1 MQGVLRR
8 VTVRPMDRR
17 HNAEEQS
24 EVPVGSRTSATFA
37 IGMGGW
43 LGFANA
49 DEPDWV
55 YARVQENEQGRL
67 IITELYLVRDRVDS
81 AMLRELPLG
90 RIEVLANSSPFAED
104 IRAKL
109 SGAPRPGVEPLS
121 PEARSRWESREIIS
135 PTPHL
140 LHLAVPKG
148 TKPDK
153 FYKEAAEL
161 YAELATVS
169 RRPAA
174 DLAERSGVAAASV
187 HRWIAEARRR
197 GYLPPAE
204 RGRRG

>member
-1 MQGVLRR
+1 MAEHRDAGEQG
-8 VTVRPMDRR
+8 PP
-17 HNAEEQS
+17 E
-24 EVPVGSRTSATFA
+24 TSATLA

-55 YARVQENEQGRL
+55 YARVQENEHGRL
-67 IITELYLVRDRVDS
+67 VITELHLVRDRVDS
-81 AMLRELPLG
+81 AALRELPLG
-90 RIEVLANSSPFAED
+90 RIETLANSTPIAED

-109 SGAPRPGVEPLS
+109 SGQPRPGVEPLS
-121 PEARSRWESREIIS
+121 PESRSRWESRKIIS

-140 LHLAVPKG
+140 LHLAVHKG
-148 TKPDK
+148 TKPDR
-153 FYKEAAEL
+153 FYKEAGEL
-161 YAELATVS
+161 YAELARHS

-174 DLAERSGVAAASV
+174 DLAERSGVSVASV

>member
-1 MQGVLRR
+1 
-8 VTVRPMDRR
+8 MDER
-17 HNAEEQS
+17 HDPG
-24 EVPVGSRTSATFA
+24 EVKDPTGSWTSATLP
-37 IGMGGW
+37 IGRGGW
-43 LGFANA
+43 IAFAN
-49 DEPDWV
+49 DDVPDWV
-55 YARVQENEQGRL
+55 YARVQENDHGRL
-67 IITELYLVRDRVDS
+67 AITELYLARERVDS
-81 AMLRELPLG
+81 ATLRALPLG
-90 RIEVLANSSPFAED
+90 RIEALANSSPLAEE

-109 SGAPRPGVEPLS
+109 NDAPRPGVEPLS
-121 PEARSRWESREIIS
+121 PEPRERWESREIIS

-148 TKPDK
+148 TKPDR

-161 YAELATVS
+161 YAELATQS

-174 DLAERSGVAAASV
+174 DLAERSGVSVASV

>member
-1 MQGVLRR
+1 
-8 VTVRPMDRR
+8 MDER
-17 HNAEEQS
+17 HDAGEQIK
-24 EVPVGSRTSATFA
+24 VPEGSWTSATLP

-43 LGFANA
+43 IAFANH
-49 DEPDWV
+49 DVPDWV
-55 YARVQENEQGRL
+55 YVRVQENEHGRL
-67 IITELYLVRDRVDS
+67 VITELYLARERVDS
-81 AMLRELPLG
+81 AALRALPLG
-90 RIEVLANSSPFAED
+90 RIEALANSSPFAED

-109 SGAPRPGVEPLS
+109 NGAPRPDVEPLS
-121 PEARSRWESREIIS
+121 PEPRPRWESREIIS

-140 LHLAVPKG
+140 RHLAVPKG
-148 TKPDK
+148 TKQDK

-174 DLAERSGVAAASV
+174 DLAERSGVAVASV

>member
-1 MQGVLRR
+1 M
-8 VTVRPMDRR
+8 
-17 HNAEEQS
+17 AEHHDLG
-24 EVPVGSRTSATFA
+24 EVKVPAGSWTSATLP
-37 IGMGGW
+37 IGRGGW
-43 LGFANA
+43 IAFANH
-49 DEPDWV
+49 DLPDWV
-55 YARVQENEQGRL
+55 YVRVKENEHGRL
-67 IITELYLVRDRVDS
+67 VITELYLARERVDS
-81 AMLRELPLG
+81 AALRALPLG
-90 RIEVLANSSPFAED
+90 RIEALANSLPIAEE

-109 SGAPRPGVEPLS
+109 KEPLRPGVEPLS
-121 PEARSRWESREIIS
+121 PEPRQRWEPREIIS

-148 TKPDK
+148 TKPDS

-161 YAELATVS
+161 YAELAIRS

-174 DLAERSGVAAASV
+174 DLAERSGVSVASV

>member
-1 MQGVLRR
+1 
-8 VTVRPMDRR
+8 MDES
-17 HNAEEQS
+17 HDAGEQIK
-24 EVPVGSRTSATFA
+24 VPAGSCTTAA
-37 IGMGGW
+37 LPIGMGGW
-43 LGFANA
+43 IAFANE
-49 DEPDWV
+49 DVPDWV
-55 YARVQENEQGRL
+55 YVRVQENEHGRFV
-67 IITELYLVRDRVDS
+67 ITELHLTRERVDS
-81 AMLRELPLG
+81 AALRALPLG
-90 RIEVLANSSPFAED
+90 RIEALANSSPIAEE

-109 SGAPRPGVEPLS
+109 NCAPRAGVEPLS
-121 PEARSRWESREIIS
+121 PEPRARWEFREIIS

-140 LHLAVPKG
+140 RHLVVPKG

>member
-1 MQGVLRR
+1 
-8 VTVRPMDRR
+8 MDEKPDGD
-17 HNAEEQS
+17 H
-24 EVPVGSRTSATFA
+24 SRGPEDSWTTATLP
-37 IGMGGW
+37 IGRGGW
-43 LGFANA
+43 LAYA
-49 DEPDWV
+49 DASVPDWV
-55 YARVQENEQGRL
+55 YVRVQENEQGRL
-67 IITELYLVRDRVDS
+67 VITELYLARGRVDS
-81 AMLRELPLG
+81 ATLRALPLG
-90 RIEVLANSSPFAED
+90 RIEVLANAAPFAQE

-109 SGAPRPGVEPLS
+109 EDVPRPGVEPQS
-121 PEARSRWESREIIS
+121 PGPRPPWEPRKIIS

-161 YAELATVS
+161 YAELAKDS

-174 DLAERSGVAAASV
+174 DLAERSGVSVASV

-197 GYLPPAE
+197 GYLPRAE

>member
-1 MQGVLRR
+1 
-8 VTVRPMDRR
+8 MDES
-17 HNAEEQS
+17 HDAGEQIK
-24 EVPVGSRTSATFA
+24 VPADSWTTATLP

-43 LGFANA
+43 IAFANE
-49 DEPDWV
+49 DVPDWV
-55 YARVQENEQGRL
+55 YVRVQENEHGRL
-67 IITELYLVRDRVDS
+67 VITELFLARERMDS
-81 AMLRELPLG
+81 ATLRALPLG
-90 RIEVLANSSPFAED
+90 RIEALANSSPIAEE

-109 SGAPRPGVEPLS
+109 NGAPRAGVEPLS
-121 PEARSRWESREIIS
+121 PEPRARWESREIIS

-140 LHLAVPKG
+140 RHLVVPKG

>member
-1 MQGVLRR
+1 MAERR
-8 VTVRPMDRR
+8 NT
-17 HNAEEQS
+17 EKQ
-24 EVPVGSRTSATFA
+24 VPPDSRTSATLA
-37 IGMGGW
+37 TGNGGW
-43 LGFANA
+43 VGFANA
-49 DEPDWV
+49 DEPEWV
-55 YARVQENEQGRL
+55 YVRVQENEHGRL
-67 IITELYLVRDRVDS
+67 VISELHLVRDRVDS
-81 AMLRELPLG
+81 ATLRELPLG
-90 RIEVLANSSPFAED
+90 RIEALANSPAIAED

-109 SGAPRPGVEPLS
+109 HQAPRPGIEPLS
-121 PEARSRWESREIIS
+121 PETRARWESRRIIS

-161 YAELATVS
+161 YVQLAKDS

-174 DLAERSGVAAASV
+174 DLAERSGVSVASM

-204 RGRRG
+204 PGRRG

>member
-1 MQGVLRR
+1 MAEHPDAGEQGL
-8 VTVRPMDRR
+8 P
-17 HNAEEQS
+17 E
-24 EVPVGSRTSATFA
+24 TSATLA
-37 IGMGGW
+37 IGMSGW

-55 YARVQENEQGRL
+55 YARVQENEHGRL
-67 IITELYLVRDRVDS
+67 VITELHLARDRVDS
-81 AMLRELPLG
+81 AALRELPLG
-90 RIEVLANSSPFAED
+90 RIEALANSSPIAED

-109 SGAPRPGVEPLS
+109 SCQPRPGVEPLS
-121 PEARSRWESREIIS
+121 PESRSRWESRKIIS

-140 LHLAVPKG
+140 PHLAVPKG
-148 TKPDK
+148 TKPDR
-153 FYKEAAEL
+153 FYKEAADL
-161 YAELATVS
+161 YAELALHS

-174 DLAERSGVAAASV
+174 DLAERSGVSVASV

>member
-1 MQGVLRR
+1 MAERR
-8 VTVRPMDRR
+8 NT
-17 HNAEEQS
+17 EKQ
-24 EVPVGSRTSATFA
+24 VPPDFWTSATLA
-37 IGMGGW
+37 TGNSGW

-49 DEPDWV
+49 DEPNWFYV
-55 YARVQENEQGRL
+55 RVQENEHGRL
-67 IITELYLVRDRVDS
+67 VITELHLARERIDS
-81 AMLRELPLG
+81 AALRELPVG
-90 RIEVLANSSPFAED
+90 RVEALANSPAIAED

-109 SGAPRPGVEPLS
+109 HKAPRPGVEPLS
-121 PEARSRWESREIIS
+121 PESRSRWESRRNIS

-148 TKPDK
+148 TKPDR

-161 YAELATVS
+161 YAELATQS

-174 DLAERSGVAAASV
+174 DLAERSGVSVASV

>member
-1 MQGVLRR
+1 MNQ
-8 VTVRPMDRR
+8 R
-17 HNAEEQS
+17 HDTEEQPEAPADS
-24 EVPVGSRTSATFA
+24 WTSATLA
-37 IGMGGW
+37 TGNGGW
-43 LGFANA
+43 LGYANA
-49 DEPDWV
+49 EEPDWV
-55 YARVQENEQGRL
+55 YVRVQENEHGRL
-67 IITELYLVRDRVDS
+67 VITELHLTRERVDS
-81 AMLRELPLG
+81 AALRELPLG
-90 RIEVLANSSPFAED
+90 RIEALANSSPFAED

-109 SGAPRPGVEPLS
+109 HDPLRPGVEPLS
-121 PEARSRWESREIIS
+121 PESRSRWEPRKIIS

-161 YAELATVS
+161 YAKLATES